1 MVHFNGTTFDVPF
14 LQTRAKKFGLSF
26 VPASVQHDIY
36 KKISPYKNLLHLPG
50 CRQKQLEEFIGIHRE
65 DHFNGGS
72 SCIIPTPDSLQKSF
86 STSCFYTTV
95 KTSRE

>member
-65 DHFNGGS
+65 DHFNGGELIELYHS
-72 SCIIPTPDSLQKSF
+72 YARQPAKELLDILLFTQP
-86 STSCFYTTV
+86 
-95 KTSRE
+95 